1 MNWKKIAK
9 ALLFPP
15 LAVVLILLPVATAAL
30 IYAMVY
36 LTESDPLRIV
46 SYMLAFYTL
55 TILSARVPRIVRFC
69 RDFKEENRYVHIWT
83 TDARLRMNVTLSA
96 NVLWNGAYGA
106 LQLGLGIYD
115 RSAWYYALA
124 AYYLLLAVMRFF
136 LVRHTLRHKP
146 GEKMRREL
154 IYYRRCGWIFLII
167 NLALSGM
174 MLYRIRQNRLVA
186 HHEVITISMAAYTF
200 TTLTLAIVNVVRYR
214 KYNSPAMSASKAISL
229 TAACV
234 SMLSLESTMLA
245 TFSADSMREETKLL
259 FLALSGAGISVLI
272 ITMAIYMIVQAN
284 RKLKNME
291 KEHGK

>member
-15 LAVVLILLPVATAAL
+15 IAVVPILLLGSTAL
-30 IYAMVY
+30 LVYAMLA
-36 LTESDPLRIV
+36 LTENDPFRIV
-46 SYMLAFYTL
+46 AYVLAFYTL
-55 TILSARVPRIVRFC
+55 TIFCVRVPRIVRFF
-69 RDFKEENRYVHIWT
+69 RDFRQGNRYLNRWT

-96 NVLWNGAYGA
+96 NVLWNGSYGA
-106 LQLGLGIYD
+106 MQLGLGIYY

-146 GEKMRREL
+146 GEKMRQEL
-154 IYYRRCGWIFLII
+154 IYYRRCGWIFLVI

-186 HHEVITISMAAYTF
+186 YHEVITIAMAAYTF
-200 TTLTLAIVNVVRYR
+200 TTLTLAIVNVIRYR
-214 KYNSPAMSASKAISL
+214 KYRSPVMSASKAVSL

-245 TFSADSMREETKLL
+245 TFSAEGMTEQTKLL
-259 FLALSGAGISVLI
+259 FLSLSGGGISAFI
-272 ITMAIYMIVQAN
+272 IMMAIYMIVQAN
-284 RKLKNME
+284 QKLKNSE
-291 KEHGK
+291 REHGK

>member
-1 MNWKKIAK
+1 MRSKKVVK

-15 LAVVLILLPVATAAL
+15 IAVVPILLLGSTAL
-30 IYAMVY
+30 LVYAMLA
-36 LTESDPLRIV
+36 LTENDPFRIV
-46 SYMLAFYTL
+46 AYVLAFYTL
-55 TILSARVPRIVRFC
+55 MISCVRVPRIVRLF
-69 RDFKEENRYVHIWT
+69 RDFRQGNRYLNRWT

-96 NVLWNGAYGA
+96 NVLWNGSYGA
-106 LQLGLGIYD
+106 MQLGLGIYY

-146 GEKMRREL
+146 GEKMRQEL
-154 IYYRRCGWIFLII
+154 IYYRRCGWIFLVI

-186 HHEVITISMAAYTF
+186 YHEVITIAMAAYTF
-200 TTLTLAIVNVVRYR
+200 TTLTLAIVNVIRYR
-214 KYNSPAMSASKAISL
+214 KYRSPVMSASKAVSL
-229 TAACV
+229 TVACV

-245 TFSADSMREETKLL
+245 TFSAEGMTEQTKLL
-259 FLALSGAGISVLI
+259 FLSLSGGGISAFI
-272 ITMAIYMIVQAN
+272 IMMAIYMIIQAN
-284 RKLKNME
+284 QKLKNLE